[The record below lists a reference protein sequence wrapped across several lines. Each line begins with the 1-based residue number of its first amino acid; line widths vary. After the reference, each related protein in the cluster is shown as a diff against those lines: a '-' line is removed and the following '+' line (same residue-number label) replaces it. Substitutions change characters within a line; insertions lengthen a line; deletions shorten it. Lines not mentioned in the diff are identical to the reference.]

1 VAVVSVSKELYMADI
16 DINQTIEAPPVD
28 DGCITECFD
37 EFGEFGD
44 ADRVGVEF
52 NDAGVVKNITIE
64 DDGVAG
70 IGDVQAGIE
79 FIYNMREHIVDVT
92 IATAY
97 LLVVYATYM
106 WIKKKLS

>member
-1 VAVVSVSKELYMADI
+1 MSDI

-28 DGCITECFD
+28 DGCITECFG
-37 EFGEFGD
+37 EFGE

-70 IGDVQAGIE
+70 MGDVQAGIE
-79 FIYNMREHIVDVT
+79 FIYNMREHMVDVT

-97 LLVVYATYM
+97 LLVVYAIYL
-106 WIKKKLS
+106 WIKRTLK

>member
-1 VAVVSVSKELYMADI
+1 MADI

-28 DGCITECFD
+28 DGCITECFG
-37 EFGEFGD
+37 EFGE

-52 NDAGVVKNITIE
+52 TDAGVVKNITIE
-64 DDGVAG
+64 DDTAG
-70 IGDVQAGIE
+70 MGDVQAGIE
-79 FIYNMREHIVDVT
+79 FIYNMREHMVDVT

-97 LLVVYATYM
+97 LLVVYAIYM

>member
-1 VAVVSVSKELYMADI
+1 MSDI

-28 DGCITECFD
+28 DGCITECFG
-37 EFGEFGD
+37 EFGE

-70 IGDVQAGIE
+70 MGDVQAGIE

-97 LLVVYATYM
+97 LLVVYAIYL
-106 WIKKKLS
+106 WIKRTLK